1 MPRNACLLAVA
12 IACLLTACEDGPD
25 ATDRGEPAPV
35 AATTEALRLPPN
47 SAARADAAV
56 EAVMAA
62 RDIREIPAH
71 RHAFVDLDGDG
82 AEDLLAFL
90 DDPNWCTDGAC
101 TLLVFHREA
110 GDDVLIAEVAPVR
123 PPIAVGEPS
132 PGNWRDILVTV
143 GGAEGVPQG
152 TVALQRDGIGY
163 PEDPTLM
170 AALASDVV
178 PNAEVLID

>member
-1 MPRNACLLAVA
+1 MPRAACCLALSACLLA
-12 IACLLTACEDGPD
+12 ACGGDPADTGRP
-25 ATDRGEPAPV
+25 GSAPV
-35 AATTEALRLPPN
+35 ATTEALGLPPN
-47 SAARADAAV
+47 SAARANAAV

-62 RDIREIPAH
+62 RELQEVPAH

-101 TLLVFHREA
+101 TLLVFRREA
-110 GDDVLIAEVAPVR
+110 GDDVLVAEIAPVR
-123 PPIAVGEPS
+123 TPIAVGAQS
-132 PGNWRDILVTV
+132 PGSWRDILVTV

-163 PEDPTLM
+163 PDDPTVM
-170 AALASDVV
+170 AALASSVVPPADVV
-178 PNAEVLID
+178 ID

>member
-1 MPRNACLLAVA
+1 MLRIACSLAGVIACLLA
-12 IACLLTACEDGPD
+12 ACGEDTNT
-25 ATDRGEPAPV
+25 TDRGDPAAV

-47 SAARADAAV
+47 SAARANAAV
-56 EAVMAA
+56 EAAMAA
-62 RDIREIPAH
+62 REIREVPAY

-101 TLLVFHREA
+101 TLLVFRREA
-110 GDDVLIAEVAPVR
+110 GDDVLVAEITPVR
-123 PPIAVGEPS
+123 PPIAVGDQS
-132 PGNWRDILVTV
+132 SGSWRDILVTV
-143 GGAEGVPQG
+143 GGADGVPQG

-163 PEDPTLM
+163 PEDPTVM

-178 PNAEVLID
+178 PHANVVIE